1 MKMASS
7 STTLAATSGCRGPS
21 LPHQE
26 PLRAE
31 QHPLVVVTHTWQLC
45 LVAVSCW
52 WLGDIVAGLAGT

>member
-7 STTLAATSGCRGPS
+7 STTSAAISGCRGPS
-21 LPHQE
+21 LPHRE

-31 QHPLVVVTHTWQLC
+31 QHLPVVDTPMWRLC

-52 WLGDIVAGLAGT
+52 WLGGTVAGPAGT